1 MDAQKIKIVLAD
13 DEEDITELLSYHL
26 RKEGFEVIVAHN
38 GKEALDKVIKHK
50 PQLVLLDVMMP
61 IMTGVETC
69 AAIRANT
76 IISNTPIMLITA
88 RAEDYSQIAGLE
100 AGADDYVIKPIKPQL
115 LISRINALLR
125 RTFRAETTPVNDVL
139 SARKMIIDRA
149 RYTAVYEGVSHDLP
163 RKEFELL
170 ALLVSKPNFVFLRED
185 ILTAVWGDEV
195 VVGDRTIDV
204 HIRKLRER
212 FGNDIIKT
220 LKGVGYKYEEL

>member
-1 MDAQKIKIVLAD
+1 MDNKKIKIVLAD

-26 RKEGFEVIVAHN
+26 RKEGFEVIIAHN
-38 GKEALDKVIKHK
+38 GKDALDKVIKHN
-50 PQLVLLDVMMP
+50 PNLILLDVMMP
-61 IMTGVETC
+61 VMTGVEAC
-69 AAIRANT
+69 AAIRANAT
-76 IISNTPIMLITA
+76 TSNIPIMLITA

-125 RTFRAETTPVNDVL
+125 RTFRTEPTPLNDI
-139 SARKMIIDRA
+139 ATAQKIIIDRA
-149 RYTAVYEGVSHDLP
+149 RYTVVYEGVSHDLP
-163 RKEFELL
+163 RKEFKLL
-170 ALLVSKPNFVFLRED
+170 ALLVSKPNLVFLRED

>member
-1 MDAQKIKIVLAD
+1 MKLKILIAD
-13 DEEDITELLSYHL
+13 DEEDITELVAYNL

-38 GKEALDKVIKHK
+38 GKTAVELAIKHN
-50 PQLVLLDVMMP
+50 PALILLDVMMP
-61 IMTGVETC
+61 IMSGVEACTLM
-69 AAIRANT
+69 RANEYLKQ
-76 IISNTPIMLITA
+76 IPIMLITA
-88 RAEDYSQIAGLE
+88 RAEDYAQIAGLE

-125 RTFRAETTPVNDVL
+125 RVNRIEPDL
-139 SARKMIIDRA
+139 ITEPTIASKIIIDRA
-149 RYTAVYEGVSHDLP
+149 QYVVYYENKTHELP

-170 ALLVSKPNFVFLRED
+170 ALLVSKPNNVFVRNE
-185 ILTAVWGDEV
+185 ILNQVWGDDV

-220 LKGVGYKYEEL
+220 LKGIGYKYQEM